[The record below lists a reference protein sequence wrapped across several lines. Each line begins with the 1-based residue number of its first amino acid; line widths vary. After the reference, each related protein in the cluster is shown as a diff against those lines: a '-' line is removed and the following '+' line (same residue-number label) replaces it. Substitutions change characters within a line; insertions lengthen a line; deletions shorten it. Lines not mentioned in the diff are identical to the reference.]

1 MSSFFTLPASQRKRK
16 RDDGG
21 VAPASKKRGVSAKG
35 GGKGAQD
42 ADQRDKRK
50 LRDESISGSE
60 SDDDD
65 FSQSEAS
72 IEDEGSEEESEDET
86 AADRRLRLAE
96 RYLENIREEVDEVGF
111 DAADI
116 DRDLI
121 AERLKE
127 DVDELKGRIY
137 RQISSQLS
145 FSTASHSFF
154 RADTQ
159 STTAIAVHS
168 PFVYTVSKDKT
179 LIKWELATPYPSP
192 PTEQTAHLTNG
203 ESKRAK
209 RPQRKKPK
217 KIRSV
222 RGLQQTDEGS
232 NPQGHIGNILAVAV
246 SPSGEFVATGG
257 ADRRIII
264 WDAETLTPLKTFNQ
278 HRDAVSG
285 LSFTRRISS
294 SSSGEQLFSSSFDRT
309 IKTWSLSPGAHAY
322 VETLFGHQ
330 DNVIAVDSMALDQC
344 VSVGA
349 RDRTARLW
357 KVVDETQLV
366 FRGGSSKGS
375 SYIEGSIDCVAVLPP
390 THFVTGSDSGAI
402 SLWSIHKKKPVYTVH
417 QAHGVDPVPPLDELS
432 SEIDPIVAKN
442 NTRNMSPNPRWI
454 TALTTLPGTDIVLSG
469 SWDGWIRAW
478 KISDDKRTIVPLGP
492 VGAPSPS
499 PSSPPP
505 AVNSTDPVGNDNNN
519 MDLDAPASTS
529 SGQAPRPH
537 PLLKGV
543 VNGIDVFE
551 RRAPDDTKAAALK
564 PKSKKGKSNSSS
576 QKEQGQEQKGICIV
590 AALGKEH
597 KLGRWK
603 YSTNTDENGKCG
615 DGTGVGGWNGAVV
628 FEVPFLGEEVTR
640 ELSLGG

>member
-1 MSSFFTLPASQRKRK
+1 MSVPVSPASPEN
-16 RDDGG
+16 
-21 VAPASKKRGVSAKG
+21 AMS
-35 GGKGAQD
+35 
-42 ADQRDKRK
+42 RK

-72 IEDEGSEEESEDET
+72 IEEDGSEEESEDET

-127 DVDELKGRIY
+127 DVDESKGRIY

-192 PTEQTAHLTNG
+192 PTEQTSHLTNG
-203 ESKRAK
+203 GSKRAK

-217 KIRSV
+217 KVRSV
-222 RGLQQTDEGS
+222 RGLQQTEEGS
-232 NPQGHIGNILAVAV
+232 DLQGHIRNILAVAV

-294 SSSGEQLFSSSFDRT
+294 ASSGEQLFSSSFDRT

-330 DNVIAVDSMALDQC
+330 DHVIAVDSMALDQC

-366 FRGGSSKGS
+366 FRGGSSKNT
-375 SYIEGSIDCVAVLPP
+375 SYVEGSIDCVAVLPP
-390 THFVTGSDSGAI
+390 THFLTGSDSGAI
-402 SLWSIHKKKPVYTVH
+402 SLWSIHKKKPVYTIY

-442 NTRNMSPNPRWI
+442 NTRNMSPNPRWV

-478 KISDDKRTIVPLGP
+478 KISDDKRTIIPLGP

-499 PSSPPP
+499 ASLSPPT
-505 AVNSTDPVGNDNNN
+505 VNSTDP
-519 MDLDAPASTS
+519 
-529 SGQAPRPH
+529 
-537 PLLKGV
+537 GV

-551 RRAPDDTKAAALK
+551 RRAPDDAKATALRS
-564 PKSKKGKSNSSS
+564 KSKKAKSKSSS
-576 QKEQGQEQKGICIV
+576 QKGQGQGQGQGQEQKGICIV

-597 KLGRWK
+597 RLGRWK

-615 DGTGVGGWNGAVV
+615 DGTGLGGWNGAVV
-628 FEVPFLGEEVTR
+628 FEVPFLGEEVNP
-640 ELSLGG
+640 ELGLGV

>member
-16 RDDGG
+16 RDDG
-21 VAPASKKRGVSAKG
+21 VAAPPSKKRGVSATG

-42 ADQRDKRK
+42 SAQRDRRQQ
-50 LRDESISGSE
+50 RDESISGSE

-65 FSQSEAS
+65 LSQSEAS
-72 IEDEGSEEESEDET
+72 IDEEEGSDEESEDET

-96 RYLENIREEVDEVGF
+96 RYLENIREEVDEAGF

-127 DVDELKGRIY
+127 DVDESKGRIY

-145 FSTASHSFF
+145 FSTASHAFF

-168 PFVYTVSKDKT
+168 PFVYTVSKDRT
-179 LIKWELATPYPSP
+179 LIKWELVTPYLCPS
-192 PTEQTAHLTNG
+192 TEQNAPLTNG
-203 ESKRAK
+203 TSTRVK

-217 KIRSV
+217 KIKSI
-222 RGLQQTDEGS
+222 RGLQQTDEGGD
-232 NPQGHIGNILAVAV
+232 PHGHTGNILTVAV
-246 SPSGEFVATGG
+246 SPSGEFLATGG
-257 ADRRIII
+257 ADRRLII

-330 DNVIAVDSMALDQC
+330 DHVIAVDSLALDQC

-375 SYIEGSIDCVAVLPP
+375 SYVEGSIDCVAVLPP

-402 SLWSIHKKKPVYTVH
+402 SLWSMHKKKPLYTIH
-417 QAHGVDPVPPLDELS
+417 QAHGLDPVPPLDELS
-432 SEIDPIVAKN
+432 SELDPAVAES
-442 NTRNMSPNPRWI
+442 NTRNMTPNPRWI

-478 KISDDKRTIVPLGP
+478 KVSEDKRTIIPLGP
-492 VGAPSPS
+492 VGAPSQPTL
-499 PSSPPP
+499 
-505 AVNSTDPVGNDNNN
+505 NS
-519 MDLDAPASTS
+519 MDLTGGDHNNVAIDVSTS
-529 SGQAPRPH
+529 APVESLPH

-551 RRAPDDTKAAALK
+551 RRAPDDAKNNAIK
-564 PKSKKGKSNSSS
+564 PKSKKGKFNSSS
-576 QKEQGQEQKGICIV
+576 QKGQVQRQEQKGICIV

-597 KLGRWK
+597 RLGRWK
-603 YSTNTDENGKCG
+603 YSTSNDENGKCG
-615 DGTGVGGWNGAVV
+615 DGTGLSGRNGAVV
-628 FEVPFLGEEVTR
+628 FEVPFFW
-640 ELSLGG
+640 GGGA

>member
-16 RDDGG
+16 RDDG
-21 VAPASKKRGVSAKG
+21 VAAPGSKKRGALAKS
-35 GGKGAQD
+35 GGKGTQD
-42 ADQRDKRK
+42 AGRRDTRNQ
-50 LRDESISGSE
+50 RDESISGSE
-60 SDDDD
+60 SDGDDLP
-65 FSQSEAS
+65 QSEIS
-72 IEDEGSEEESEDET
+72 IEEEGSEEESENEP

-96 RYLENIREEVDEVGF
+96 RYLENIREEVDEIGF
-111 DAADI
+111 DAAEI

-127 DVDELKGRIY
+127 DVDESKGRIY

-179 LIKWELATPYPSP
+179 LIKWELTTPNPNP
-192 PTEQTAHLTNG
+192 PTEQNAVIKNG
-203 ESKRAK
+203 ESTRTK

-217 KIRSV
+217 KIKSV
-222 RGLQQTDEGS
+222 RGLQQTDEGGE
-232 NPQGHIGNILAVAV
+232 PQGHIGNILTVAV
-246 SPSGEFVATGG
+246 SPSGDFVATGG
-257 ADRRIII
+257 TDRRIVI
-264 WDAETLTPLKTFNQ
+264 WDSATLTPLKTFNQ
-278 HRDAVSG
+278 HRDSVSG

-330 DNVIAVDSMALDQC
+330 DHVIAVDSMALDQC

-366 FRGGSSKGS
+366 FRGGNSKGS
-375 SYIEGSIDCVAVLPP
+375 SYVEGSIDCVAVLPP
-390 THFVTGSDSGAI
+390 AHFVTGSDSGAI
-402 SLWSIHKKKPVYTVH
+402 SLWSIYKKKPLYTIH

-432 SEIDPIVAKN
+432 SELDPVVAKN

-478 KISDDKRTIVPLGP
+478 KISEDKRVITPLGP
-492 VGAPSPS
+492 VGCPSQSPS
-499 PSSPPP
+499 QPN
-505 AVNSTDPVGNDNNN
+505 VNGTDLISNGNDN
-519 MDLDAPASTS
+519 MDLEVATSTS
-529 SGQAPRPH
+529 DEHGPH
-537 PLLKGV
+537 PNPFLRGI

-551 RRAPDDTKAAALK
+551 RSAPDNVPANAFKM
-564 PKSKKGKSNSSS
+564 KSKKGKSNSSS
-576 QKEQGQEQKGICIV
+576 QKDLIQGQEQKGICIV

-597 KLGRWK
+597 RLGRWK
-603 YSTNTDENGKCG
+603 YPTDNGENGKCG
-615 DGTGVGGWNGAVV
+615 NGTGLGGRNGAVV
-628 FEVPFLGEEVTR
+628 FEVPFLRRREE
-640 ELSLGG
+640 GGA